1 MAILVGTCLLYLRLR
16 IAAEAAGALSY
27 LHSAASIP
35 IVHKNVKS
43 ANILLDKDYTA
54 KVSEFEASRFVP
66 RDQVALATM
75 VQGKMGEKALS
86 FARSEEKAN
95 LAIYF
100 LSCLKENCLF
110 EALQVGILNED
121 NKQEIIEVA
130 NITAK
135 CLSLKGEERP
145 YMKEVAVKL
154 EGIREMSQQQ
164 WVNNADNNFEETQSP
179 ERHDSIAND
188 EEALLSLAY
197 GR

>member
-1 MAILVGTCLLYLRLR
+1 MVPKRLPQEKFASTYYYWCKCRIHGYFGGDLFVIPKERWVTEKSDVYSFGVVLAELL
-16 IAAEAAGALSY
+16 
-27 LHSAASIP
+27 
-35 IVHKNVKS
+35 
-43 ANILLDKDYTA
+43 T
-54 KVSEFEASRFVP
+54 
-66 RDQVALATM
+66 
-75 VQGKMGEKALS
+75 GEKALS